1 MITFKNGC
9 AIAAVALALPMA
21 AMSSSRA
28 APLAPSQSVAA
39 AHTDTASSLLTE
51 VQWRRYGG
59 GYGYRGYGYRRGWG
73 PGAGVG
79 IGLAA
84 GALLGGAIAAGSNP
98 YYYGP
103 GYYGGPA
110 YYPAP
115 VVVEPGGDAV
125 AYCMQRYKSYDPGS
139 GTYLGYDGYRHPCP

>member
-1 MITFKNGC
+1 MISFRNGC
-9 AIAAVALALPMA
+9 AIAAVALTLPMA
-21 AMSSSRA
+21 AMSSGQA
-28 APLAPSQSVAA
+28 APLAPSQSVVA
-39 AHTDTASSLLTE
+39 AHAGADNSLLTE
-51 VQWRRYGG
+51 VQWRR
-59 GYGYRGYGYRRGWG
+59 RGYWGGRGRG
-73 PGAGVG
+73 GLGL
-79 IGLAA
+79 GLAA

-115 VVVEPGGDAV
+115 GPVVVEPGGDDAI
-125 AYCMQRYKSYDPGS
+125 AYCMQRFKSFDPAS